1 MRKSL
6 YYLIT
11 FFVILTTVLVLK
23 PAFAADDVTTTQE
36 EAKTDEVMVDQ
47 GTTETVIDDHTT
59 LSENRYFDL
68 TLERGPQTPFGQYV
82 PYTLTVTPHLDSSR
96 TQILWNMPTTLEAY
110 PKHKEFVSLEKDQTY
125 VFEGRIKPL
134 RGGIYD
140 FSISV
145 ISWQYD
151 TNYTNSV
158 GDNVVFND
166 SLVFQPV
173 SSYYNWM
180 NVLKFGLFFVG
191 FAIAVVVAVIVIK
204 KYTKKAKK
212 WLTPPSW

>member
-1 MRKSL
+1 
-6 YYLIT
+6 
-11 FFVILTTVLVLK
+11 LTLK

-36 EAKTDEVMVDQ
+36 ETETDEVMVDQ
-47 GTTETVIDDHTT
+47 ETTETVIDDHTT

-82 PYTLTVTPHLDSSR
+82 PYTLTVTPHLDSPR
-96 TQILWNMPTTLEAY
+96 TQILWNMPTTLKAY

-180 NVLKFGLFFVG
+180 SVLKFGLLFVG
-191 FAIAVVVAVIVIK
+191 FAVAIVVTVILVK

>member
-6 YYLIT
+6 YHLIT
-11 FFVILTTVLVLK
+11 FFVILTTVLALK

-36 EAKTDEVMVDQ
+36 EAETDEVMVDQ

-180 NVLKFGLFFVG
+180 NVLKFGLLFVG
-191 FAIAVVVAVIVIK
+191 FAVAIVVTVILVK

>member
-6 YYLIT
+6 YLLTT
-11 FFVILTTVLVLK
+11 FFVILTTVLGLK

-36 EAKTDEVMVDQ
+36 EAETDEVIVDP

-180 NVLKFGLFFVG
+180 NVLKFGLLFVG
-191 FAIAVVVAVIVIK
+191 FAVAIVVTVILVK

>member
-1 MRKSL
+1 MRKFL
-6 YYLIT
+6 YHLIT
-11 FFVILTTVLVLK
+11 FFVILTTVLALK

-36 EAKTDEVMVDQ
+36 EAETDEVMVDQ

-82 PYTLTVTPHLDSSR
+82 PYTLTVTPHLDSPR

-180 NVLKFGLFFVG
+180 NVLKFGLLFVG
-191 FAIAVVVAVIVIK
+191 FAVAIVVTVILVK

>member
-1 MRKSL
+1 MRKFL
-6 YYLIT
+6 YSLIT
-11 FFVILTTVLVLK
+11 LFLVLITALTLR
-23 PAFAADDVTTTQE
+23 PAFAADNVPTEETQIETE
-36 EAKTDEVMVDQ
+36 EGMGQES
-47 GTTETVIDDHTT
+47 TETVIDDHTK

-82 PYTLTVTPHLDSSR
+82 PYTLTITPHLDSPK
-96 TQILWNMPTTLEAY
+96 TQIIWNTPATMESY
-110 PKHKEFVSLEKDQTY
+110 PAHKEFVSLEKDQTY

-145 ISWQYD
+145 ISWQYN

-158 GDNVVFND
+158 GDNVVFSD

-180 NVLKFGLFFVG
+180 NVLKFSLLFIG
-191 FAIAVVVAVIVIK
+191 FAIAIFVTIIVVK

>member
-1 MRKSL
+1 MRKSF
-6 YYLIT
+6 YAFIT
-11 FFVILTTVLVLK
+11 LFVILITVSTIGHI
-23 PAFAADDVTTTQE
+23 FAIEDVETEKTEVETEEVVEDQE
-36 EAKTDEVMVDQ
+36 S
-47 GTTETVIDDHTT
+47 TETVIDDHTK

-68 TLERGPQTPFGQYV
+68 TLERGLQTAFGQYV
-82 PYTLTVTPHLDSSR
+82 PYTLTITPHLDSPK
-96 TQILWNMPTTLEAY
+96 TQILWNMPTTIEAF
-110 PKHKEFVSLEKDQTY
+110 PKHDEFVSLEKDTTY

-166 SLVFQPV
+166 NLVLLPV
-173 SSYYNWM
+173 SSHYQWM
-180 NVLKFGLFFVG
+180 NVLKFALIFVG
-191 FAIAVVVAVIVIK
+191 FAGAVVVAVIVVK
-204 KYTKKAKK
+204 KYMKKAKV
-212 WLTPPSW
+212 WLTPPS

>member
-6 YYLIT
+6 YHLIT
-11 FFVILTTVLVLK
+11 FFVILTTVLGLK

-36 EAKTDEVMVDQ
+36 EAETDEVIVDP

-180 NVLKFGLFFVG
+180 NVLKFGLLFVG
-191 FAIAVVVAVIVIK
+191 FAVAIVVTVILVK